1 MRPRLFALLAALTT
15 LPAVRLDAQTSNY
28 PPVERY
34 LMPRDAEIALAR
46 TAAPPNVA
54 DRATVKVLT
63 TSGFVVAQ
71 QGDNGNVCMVMR
83 GFSAPTYT
91 PAQFRDLVYDPT
103 VRAPICFTAPAART
117 AMPYYELRTRL
128 ALAGKAPDQI
138 AVAVKAAYANGAL
151 PRRDVATFAYMWSAH
166 QHLAS
171 GINAWHPHM
180 MIFVPEYENAMVG
193 SNAFGSPL
201 PQVSDDAGTPFTVVV
216 IPVDDQLAV
225 HQRAAQ

>member
-1 MRPRLFALLAALTT
+1 MRPRLLALLAALTT
-15 LPAVRLDAQTSNY
+15 LPLAHLDAQSANY

-46 TAAPPNVA
+46 TAAPASVT

-71 QGDNGNVCMVMR
+71 RGDNGNVCMVMR

-91 PAQFRDLVYDPT
+91 PPPFRDLVYDPT
-103 VRAPICFTAPAART
+103 IYAPICFTAPAAKT

-128 ALAGKAPDQI
+128 ALAGKSPDQI
-138 AVAVKAAYANGAL
+138 ATEVRASYANGTL
-151 PRRDVATFAYMWSAH
+151 PRRDAATFAYMWSAH
-166 QHLAS
+166 QHLGS

-193 SNAFGSPL
+193 GNAFGSPL
-201 PQVSDDAGTPFTVVV
+201 PQVTDDAGTPFTVVV
-216 IPVDDQLAV
+216 VPVDDQLAV
-225 HQRAAQ
+225 HLRAAQ

>member
-1 MRPRLFALLAALTT
+1 
-15 LPAVRLDAQTSNY
+15 
-28 PPVERY
+28 
-34 LMPRDAEIALAR
+34 
-46 TAAPPNVA
+46 
-54 DRATVKVLT
+54 
-63 TSGFVVAQ
+63 
-71 QGDNGNVCMVMR
+71 
-83 GFSAPTYT
+83 
-91 PAQFRDLVYDPT
+91 

-128 ALAGKAPDQI
+128 ALAGKSPDQI

-151 PRRDVATFAYMWSAH
+151 PHRDAATFAYMWSAH

-193 SNAFGSPL
+193 GNAFGSPL

-225 HQRAAQ
+225 RQRAAQ